1 MKKVVIYETHLP
13 FRGRS
18 YKKALVSINCTR
30 YFFRLKVYVRWYD
43 YLYEQIRHNIVAYL
57 Q

>member
-43 YLYEQIRHNIVAYL
+43 YLFEQIRHNIVAYL